1 MYYAFE
7 SMMVNEFSSET
18 FHCSEQD
25 VAPRGEGFTNT
36 NFQTCAVSGSSP
48 GDLTVNGQSYLSSEY
63 NFHANH
69 LWRNIG
75 INAAFFVF
83 FAICVA

>member
-18 FHCSEQD
+18 FQCSEQD
-25 VAPRGEGFTNT
+25 VASRGEGFTDI
-36 NFQTCAVSGSSP
+36 NFQTCAVFGSNP
-48 GDLTVNGQSYLSSEY
+48 GHLTVDGHSYLASEY

-75 INAAFFVF
+75 INAAFFAF